1 MRTCKVISGLVILFW
16 VLSALASDE
25 NNVTVN
31 NLEDLIPVFYQALDE
46 GNTDKAMTLISLA
59 DVGEEQ
65 KAEVLQRINEKMF
78 DYVERLKNKGGLERI
93 EILSIQDIGERATV
107 EVKVLSKNR
116 TEQTETMTFSLKQQA
131 DGWKIVHIRVTQSVS
146 KYYIK

>member
-31 NLEDLIPVFYQALDE
+31 KSEDLIHVFYQALDE

-59 DVGEEQ
+59 DVDEEQ

-78 DYVERLKNKGGLERI
+78 DYVDKLKNKGGLDRI
-93 EILSIQDIGERATV
+93 EILSIQDVGERTIV
-107 EVKVLSKNR
+107 EIKVLSKNR

-131 DGWKIVHIRVTQSVS
+131 DGWKIVNLRVTQSVS
-146 KYYIK
+146 KYL

>member
-31 NLEDLIPVFYQALDE
+31 KPEDLIHVFYQALDE

-59 DVGEEQ
+59 DVDEEQ
-65 KAEVLQRINEKMF
+65 KAEVLQRINDKMF
-78 DYVERLKNKGGLERI
+78 DYVDKLKNRGGLDRI
-93 EILSIQDIGERATV
+93 EILSIQDTGERATV
-107 EVKVLSKNR
+107 EVKVLSNNR

-131 DGWKIVHIRVTQSVS
+131 DGWKIVNLRVTQSVS
-146 KYYIK
+146 KYYTK